1 MNDVNDQQET
11 NESTHQAPLQLNA
24 PAPDFEAET
33 THGPIRLS
41 EWNKDKWVVLFS
53 HPSDF
58 TPVCTTEFI
67 GFAERYDEFQ
77 QRNVELLGLSIDSVH
92 SHIAWVRNVERNFGV
107 EIPFPV
113 IADLDQQVAQKY
125 GMLHQASSDTSTVRA
140 VFVIDP
146 DRRLRAMVYYPLE
159 AGRQIDEFLRL
170 VDALQTIDE
179 NDVATPENWRPGDDV
194 ILPPPTTTQAAEER
208 VNDATADVTDWYFST
223 CSQEESS

>member
-1 MNDVNDQQET
+1 MTEDTNPSAET
-11 NESTHQAPLQLNA
+11 SPQSGAPLQINA

-41 EWNKDKWVVLFS
+41 EWNRDKWVVLFS

-67 GFAERYDEFQ
+67 GFAERYEDFQ
-77 QRNVELLGLSIDSVH
+77 ERGVELLGLSIDGLH
-92 SHIAWVRNVERNFGV
+92 SHIAWVRNIEEKFGV

-113 IADLDQQVAQKY
+113 IADIDQKVARKY
-125 GMLHQASSDTSTVRA
+125 GMVHGTSSDTSTVRT

-159 AGRQIDEFLRL
+159 AGRQIDEFVRL

-179 NDVATPENWRPGDDV
+179 QEVATPADWTKGDDV
-194 ILPPPTTTQAAEER
+194 VMPPPETADEAAARMQDPE
-208 VNDATADVTDWYFST
+208 ADVTDWYFATKPS
-223 CSQEESS
+223 EE